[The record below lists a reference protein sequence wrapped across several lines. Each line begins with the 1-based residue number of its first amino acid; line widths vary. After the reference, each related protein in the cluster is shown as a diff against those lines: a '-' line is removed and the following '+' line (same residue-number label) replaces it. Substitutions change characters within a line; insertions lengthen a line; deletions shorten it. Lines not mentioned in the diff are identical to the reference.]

1 MDKTG
6 RMEILV
12 LDHDAVTELLPVGAC
27 VDVMRDVLGALAR
40 GAAFQPLRSIERPPG
55 VPGMLGMMPGYVAE
69 PEPALG
75 LKFLGI
81 FGGNPAIGKD
91 AHQGMVILLDP
102 TTGEPQAIVNASAIT
117 AIRTAAASAA
127 ATDALARGDASELAV
142 FGTGVQGMWHVRAI
156 ATIRPLS
163 RVRMTGRDATRGA
176 AVAGQLSDELRIPV
190 KYVSDAHNT
199 VDGADIVVTATSARE
214 PLLRRDWLADGAHI
228 NAVGACVP
236 AARELDTATVVAAR
250 FFTDRRES
258 AIHEAGDYVIAAAEA
273 GLGPDHVVAEIG
285 EVLNGAVP
293 GRRNDEEL
301 TVFESLGLAVE
312 DLAAAA
318 YVVEAAR
325 KSGAGTR
332 AAF

>member
-1 MDKTG
+1 MHKTE

-27 VDVMRDVLGALAR
+27 IDVMRDVLGALAR

-55 VPGMLGMMPGYVAE
+55 VAGMLGMMPGYVAE
-69 PEPALG
+69 RRSALG

-91 AHQGMVILLDP
+91 AHQGMVILLDSS
-102 TTGEPQAIVNASAIT
+102 TGEPQAILNASAIT
-117 AIRTAAASAA
+117 AIRTAAASAV
-127 ATDALARGDASELAV
+127 ATDVLARPDARELAV
-142 FGTGVQGMWHVRAI
+142 FGTGVQGVWHVRAI
-156 ATIRPLS
+156 AAVRDIS
-163 RVRMTGRDATRGA
+163 RVRMTGRDAARGA
-176 AVAGQLSDELRIPV
+176 NVAAKLADELGIPV
-190 KYVSDAHNT
+190 IYEPDARRT
-199 VDGADIVVTATSARE
+199 VDGAEVVVTATSAKE
-214 PLLRRDWLADGAHI
+214 PLLQRDWLATGAHI

-236 AARELDTATVVAAR
+236 TARELDTATVAASR

-258 AIHEAGDYVIAAAEA
+258 ALHEAGDFVIAAAEV
-273 GLGPDHVVAEIG
+273 GLGPEHVVAEVG
-285 EVLNGAVP
+285 ELLNGTAA
-293 GRRNDEEL
+293 GRDGADEL

-312 DLAAAA
+312 DLAAGA

-325 KSGAGTR
+325 KAGVGTR